1 MASVPN
7 PIGFNYSD
15 QAFSTAWNTPSLALV
30 AGRGVGTPT
39 SPSGSIWAPGG
50 SYGAQYPT
58 FRQAGGILF
67 AYVNVIDNV
76 IKSGESRPDQPQV
89 PRRAGDDLRADRVG
103 RSEQH

>member
-76 IKSGESRPDQPQV
+76 IKSGESSDPISHKFLDGLGTISAQTGWG
-89 PRRAGDDLRADRVG
+89 A
-103 RSEQH
+103 